1 MVAHGAGPGPHLNA
15 GLTCVATDGTMHPL
29 LNARMN
35 RMNTPPPNRP
45 VPFTATDPSAAQM
58 LAWLRLRQEMLE
70 LHARLEYVKLML
82 KIGA

>member
-1 MVAHGAGPGPHLNA
+1 
-15 GLTCVATDGTMHPL
+15 
-29 LNARMN
+29 
-35 RMNTPPPNRP
+35 MNTPPPNRP

-82 KIGA
+82 KIGG

>member
-1 MVAHGAGPGPHLNA
+1 
-15 GLTCVATDGTMHPL
+15 MHPL
-29 LNARMN
+29 PTAWMN

-45 VPFTATDPSAAQM
+45 VPFTAPDPTGTQM

-82 KIGA
+82 KIGG